1 MAQGAHGYVIYFPPG
16 CTEIGAELVKWRASE
31 VGAKTEVYTHTK
43 LRVPDGGYELPRRR
57 LVIPELGMAVGRLLC
72 DEIIYRVVGRCPMH
86 AKAHRSSPVC
96 SLCSNRV
103 LQYVTLVLADLL
115 RVLLMEGTDWG
126 TKTVEKS
133 ESKFPCQFHIR
144 HFCHPTLC
152 WLFTAGR
159 VRFLGKSVGSL
170 IIMKSDRTN
179 KNDESDRTKRLRSI
193 RISYIHTNKDIE
205 HTNKAIRSPTMR
217 LPPRG

>member
-1 MAQGAHGYVIYFPPG
+1 
-16 CTEIGAELVKWRASE
+16 VKWRASE
-31 VGAKTEVYTHTK
+31 VGADTEVYTHTK
-43 LRVPDGGYELPRRR
+43 LGVPDGGYELPRPR

-72 DEIIYRVVGRCPMH
+72 DETIYRVVGRCPMH

-103 LQYVTLVLADLL
+103 LQYVALVMPDLL

-133 ESKFPCQFHIR
+133 ELKFPCQFHIR

-159 VRFLGKSVGSL
+159 PVGSGFWEKSVGSL
-170 IIMKSDRTN
+170 IMKSDRTN

-193 RISYIHTNKDIE
+193 RIS
-205 HTNKAIRSPTMR
+205 
-217 LPPRG
+217 